1 MATTKIRSS
10 SILDGQVSNADLS
23 ATVAVTGGQ
32 IADDAVT
39 LAKMA
44 DGTQGDTL
52 YYGAAGAPTLLA
64 KPGTPADEVLTF
76 ATGASAPSWVAAAA
90 GGIAASEMKGWRI
103 RPIFTWESTTTIKLN
118 GVFLYQHNGTTTQIL
133 TGTDITFTRS
143 DTSSVAQ
150 YNYLYI
156 DDSAVVTAGNT
167 TITASE
173 LISSPTA
180 PTLNTTKGGFYNGN
194 DRCIYAFKQDASD
207 DIDRFSIADL
217 QLPGV
222 IVSETAFGYES
233 NSGAGY
239 GTGWHQYTIAAA
251 NLPRPCGPAGL
262 AVGLYTKLGGAH
274 STMYVGPDSQD
285 WDMFVVAGSFT
296 VNAPVNSSG
305 QLNVRSDYAHSSYSH
320 VFTAIGWAMS
330 PFL

>member
-10 SILDGQVSNADLS
+10 SIEDGQVSNADLS
-23 ATVAVTGGQ
+23 ATIGVTGGQ

-44 DGTQGDTL
+44 GGTDGNLITYDASGDPAYVAT
-52 YYGAAGAPTLLA
+52 GAAT
-64 KPGTPADEVLTF
+64 EVLTSN
-76 ATGASAPSWVAAAA
+76 GAGAAPTFQAPAA

-118 GVFLYQHNGTTTQIL
+118 GVFSYQHDGTTTQIVS
-133 TGTDITFTRS
+133 GENVTFTRS

-207 DIDRFSIADL
+207 DLDRFSMCDM
-217 QLPGV
+217 QHPGV
-222 IVSETAFGYES
+222 IVSENTFQYES
-233 NSGAGY
+233 DSGAGF

-251 NLPRPCGPAGL
+251 NLPRPCGPDGL
-262 AVGLYTKLGGAH
+262 AVGLYTKLGGSH
-274 STMYVGPDSQD
+274 STMYVGPDSHD
-285 WDMFVVAGSFT
+285 WDEFT
-296 VNAPVNSSG
+296 ADGTFRVNAPVNSSG
-305 QLNVRSDYAHSSYSH
+305 ELNVRSDYAHSSYSH
-320 VFTAIGWAMS
+320 IFVTEGWAMS
-330 PFL
+330 PLL

>member
-1 MATTKIRSS
+1 MALTKLKSS
-10 SILDGQVSNADLS
+10 GIADGAVTASDIAANSI
-23 ATVAVTGGQ
+23 TVAQMSRAGTSGQ
-32 IADDAVT
+32 LLT
-39 LAKMA
+39 S
-44 DGTQGDTL
+44 
-52 YYGAAGAPTLLA
+52 AG
-64 KPGTPADEVLTF
+64 
-76 ATGASAPSWVAAAA
+76 TGADAAWAAAPA

-133 TGTDITFTRS
+133 TRTDITFTRS

-207 DIDRFSIADL
+207 DIDRFSIAGL

-262 AVGLYTKLGGAH
+262 AVGLYTWLLYT
-274 STMYVGPDSQD
+274 S
-285 WDMFVVAGSFT
+285 
-296 VNAPVNSSG
+296 
-305 QLNVRSDYAHSSYSH
+305 YA
-320 VFTAIGWAMS
+320 ADDP
-330 PFL
+330 PFLVFRCSLFH

>member
-1 MATTKIRSS
+1 MSGNSFGRLFKITTFGESHGPALGVTIDGVLLKDGSLKI
-10 SILDGQVSNADLS
+10 
-23 ATVAVTGGQ
+23 TTG
-32 IADDAVT
+32 
-39 LAKMA
+39 
-44 DGTQGDTL
+44 
-52 YYGAAGAPTLLA
+52 AGAD
-64 KPGTPADEVLTF
+64 KVLTSDASGD
-76 ATGASAPSWVAAAA
+76 ATWEAAAS
-90 GGIAASEMKGWRI
+90 GGITASEMKGWRI
-103 RPIFTWESTTTIKLN
+103 RPIFTWASTTTIKLS
-118 GVFLYQHNGTTTQIL
+118 GTFAYQHAGTTTQIL
-133 TGTDITFTRS
+133 TGSEVTFTRS

-180 PTLNTTKGGFYNGN
+180 PTLSTTKGGFYNGN

-207 DIDRFSIADL
+207 NIDKFSYNS
-217 QLPGV
+217 QLGSPGV
-222 IVSETAFGYES
+222 VIYEDAFTYES
-233 NSGAGY
+233 DSGAGY

-251 NLPRPCGPAGL
+251 NLPRPCGPSGL
-262 AVGLYTKLGGAH
+262 AIGLLTILGGLH
-274 STMYVGPDSQD
+274 STQYVGPDSHD
-285 WDMFVVAGSFT
+285 WDMFVIAANPWS

-330 PFL
+330 PLL